1 MTESLVPLAMCL
13 IDQFIDHWR
22 IIVEN
27 LIMVAN
33 KRKAFKHLKVSRWF
47 CWCLYYCSVF
57 MLKFGQ
63 ALGKDIESE
72 FLSRIQSLSLV
83 KILSLKFGQDIE
95 GDTRP
100 GSWSWHLEEVLKLKF
115 GWLVGWTLVYIC
127 QLTLVVKINHLF
139 ENQLTPLT
147 FSRNP
152 NPPITVT
159 GVWRNSLDPCWLL
172 PVFARPQFPDCNHIV
187 GRQLQKE
194 KTGICLN
201 ALFVSKKLLKY
212 KIQKVSWIVWFMYV
226 SMYVWLN

>member
-1 MTESLVPLAMCL
+1 MLKNNYQTKTSMTGPLVPLAMCL

-33 KRKAFKHLKVSRWF
+33 KRKAFKHLKVSRWL
-47 CWCLYYCSVF
+47 CWCLHYCSVF

-63 ALGKDIESE
+63 ALGKDIISE

-83 KILSLKFGQDIE
+83 KILLLKFGQDIE
-95 GDTRP
+95 GDNWP
-100 GSWSWHLEEVLKLKF
+100 GSS
-115 GWLVGWTLVYIC
+115 
-127 QLTLVVKINHLF
+127 
-139 ENQLTPLT
+139 
-147 FSRNP
+147 S
-152 NPPITVT
+152 
-159 GVWRNSLDPCWLL
+159 WLL
-172 PVFARPQFPDCNHIV
+172 PVFARPRFPDCNHIV

-212 KIQKVSWIVWFMYV
+212 KIQKVCWIVWFM
-226 SMYVWLN
+226 

>member
-1 MTESLVPLAMCL
+1 MLKNNYQTKTSMTGSLVPLAMCL

-33 KRKAFKHLKVSRWF
+33 KRKTFKHLKISRWL

-72 FLSRIQSLSLV
+72 FLSRIKSLSLV

-95 GDTRP
+95 GDNWP

-127 QLTLVVKINHLF
+127 NGCVA
-139 ENQLTPLT
+139 E
-147 FSRNP
+147 FSWSVLA
-152 NPPITVT
+152 I
-159 GVWRNSLDPCWLL
+159 
-172 PVFARPQFPDCNHIV
+172 ARV
-187 GRQLQKE
+187 R
-194 KTGICLN
+194 
-201 ALFVSKKLLKY
+201 
-212 KIQKVSWIVWFMYV
+212 
-226 SMYVWLN
+226 